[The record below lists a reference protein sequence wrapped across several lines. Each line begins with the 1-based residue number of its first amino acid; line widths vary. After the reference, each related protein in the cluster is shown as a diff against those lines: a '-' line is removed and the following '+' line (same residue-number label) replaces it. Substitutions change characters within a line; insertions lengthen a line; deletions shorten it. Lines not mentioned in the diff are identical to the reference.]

1 MSIPGNR
8 TLWPRRVLRWARRV
22 VPLAALDALVVLAS
36 LLLAWSARAATTR
49 LAFPPV
55 LLFGVAAV
63 GVAWIVNYAFGLY
76 HRLWKYAS
84 ADEIVTIGAAVAVGT
99 LFLLMADLFWPGTR
113 PVPLSVVLMEGLF
126 AFVGFVSVRY
136 RGRVWS
142 GFRWRWRAL
151 RGQFPEARTRVL
163 IVGAGEAGQLLAWR
177 FLNHKGGERYQVVG
191 FVDDDPAKQGMRLHG
206 FPVLGDRHAIP
217 DLVARHQVAMVILAI
232 YNISREDFRAI
243 LEICQETPAAIKVLP
258 SVFEFLSGANGVG
271 TLRDVRAEDLL
282 GRQPVEVDLAACGAL
297 LAGKRVLV
305 TGAAGSIGSELCR
318 QIAAFGPE
326 RLVLVDNNESGLY
339 DLDCALRMA
348 DGQWQS
354 ADGGSDNPQ
363 SEIHNPKFVPVVADV
378 THRGRMKAVFE
389 EHRPQVV
396 FHAAAYKH
404 VPLME
409 AHPDEAV
416 RVNVLGTW
424 VVADLA
430 RRHGCERF
438 VLISTDKAVN
448 PSCVMG
454 ATKRLCEMLVTTAN
468 HGPRAAASGGQGGTL
483 FTAVRFGNVL
493 GSRGSVIPMFER
505 QIEQGGPV
513 TVTHPEMTRYFM
525 TVQEAVSLIIQA
537 ATFTEGGDL
546 FLLDMGNPVCI
557 DDLARRLIRLRG
569 LRPDVDIPIVYTG
582 VRPGEK
588 LHEELWS
595 SDEDLLPTPHPRIY
609 RVRQERSPAAGT
621 LEAQVRALVAL
632 AQAQRREEV
641 VARLWEAVGNAHQA
655 APSPGMS
662 LSPALEGSPSPRP
675 GEARS

>member
-1 MSIPGNR
+1 MNAANSR
-8 TLWPRRVLRWARRV
+8 TPWRRALRWARRV
-22 VPLAALDALVVLAS
+22 APLASLDALVVAVS
-36 LLLAWSARAATTR
+36 LLLAWSARAATTP
-49 LAFPPV
+49 LAFQPV
-55 LLFGVAAV
+55 LLFGAAAV
-63 GVAWIVNYAFGLY
+63 GVSWAVNYAFGLY

-84 ADEIVTIGAAVAVGT
+84 AGEIVTIGTAVAVGT
-99 LFLLMADLFWPGTR
+99 FFLLAGDLLWPGAR

-151 RGQFPEARTRVL
+151 RGQFPSARTRVL

-177 FLNHKGGERYQVVG
+177 FLNHRGGEGYQVVG
-191 FVDDDPAKQGMRLHG
+191 FVDDDPGKQGMRVHG
-206 FPVLGDRHAIP
+206 IPVLGDRHAIP
-217 DLVARHQVAMVILAI
+217 DLVARHQVALVILAI
-232 YNISREDFRAI
+232 YNISGEDFRAI

-258 SVFEFLSGANGVG
+258 SVFDFLSGKNGVG
-271 TLRDVRAEDLL
+271 ALRDVRTEDLL
-282 GRQPVEVDLAACGAL
+282 GRKPAEIDLEACRSL

-318 QIAAFGPE
+318 QVAAFGPAS
-326 RLVLVDNNESGLY
+326 LVMVDNNESGLY
-339 DLDCALRMA
+339 DLSVEL
-348 DGQWQS
+348 
-354 ADGGSDNPQ
+354 GGKG
-363 SEIHNPKFVPVVADV
+363 EEGGLCYVVADV
-378 THRGRMKAVFE
+378 THRGKMKALFE
-389 EHRPQVV
+389 RHRPQVV

-424 VVADLA
+424 IVADLA
-430 RRHGCERF
+430 SRHGCERF

-454 ATKRLCEMLVTTAN
+454 ATKRLCEMLITTADERP
-468 HGPRAAASGGQGGTL
+468 GTAAIGGQPSAVGGRGTL

-493 GSRGSVIPMFER
+493 GSRGSVVPTFER
-505 QIEQGGPV
+505 QIERGGPV
-513 TVTHPEMTRYFM
+513 TVTHPDMTRYFM

-546 FLLDMGNPVCI
+546 FMLDMGQPLRI

-569 LRPDVDIPIVYTG
+569 LRPGVDIPIVYTG
-582 VRPGEK
+582 PRPGEK

-595 SDEDLLPTPHPRIY
+595 ADEDLAPTPHPRIF
-609 RVRQERSPAAGT
+609 RVRHNAHPASGVRA
-621 LEAQVRALVAL
+621 EQVRELVAL
-632 AQAQRREEV
+632 VQAQRTEEV
-641 VARLWEAVGNAHQA
+641 AARLWEMVG
-655 APSPGMS
+655 
-662 LSPALEGSPSPRP
+662 SPALSAPPSLARLSAARSEPGPRP
-675 GEARS
+675 GEVRA